1 MDFGSNQMHVVCR
14 LGIAVGIAALSS
26 AFACAA
32 DAQATRYYEDALKRF
47 DKQDTA
53 GAVIQ
58 LKNAIQK
65 DQTLLAAQVLLGK
78 ALLLEGDPIGAE
90 VAFDEALRQGVD
102 RSEVILP
109 LGQSLLMQGKFDS
122 VIARLEP
129 GGLSSGLRRDVLILR
144 AKAYAEKGSGL
155 LAEKAL
161 EEAAALDPK
170 SARVRAAQGALML
183 RQGRVEQAV
192 RLGDE
197 AMALGKSEPAAWE
210 LKASLLHVRGDSAGA
225 LAAYEHLLQLTPH
238 HVEAL
243 VARAGLLIDQGRLDD
258 AAIDVG
264 EILRIFPRDPRG
276 GYLKALIAARKG
288 DTATAQAAL
297 KSVVDLLDPVPPDVL
312 GANRQMLML
321 LSLAHFSLGN
331 HEKAAAQLREY
342 LRRYPGEV
350 GATKVLASVHLQRGE
365 AGKAISL
372 LEPFRGKQPPDATVL
387 SLLAAAYMS
396 ERRYPQASR
405 LLEEAVKLSGGAADI
420 RTDFG
425 LSLLGE
431 GRSDN
436 GLQHLQQAFA
446 RDPKQTRAGI
456 ALAALLMR
464 RGQPAKAL
472 EVAEVLVKHN
482 PGDINVLN
490 LQGGIK
496 GAAGDLA
503 GARQAYERVLALA
516 PGHAAATL
524 NLARVDLSERRIDA
538 ARTRLAALLK
548 ASPSNTDAMIELAA
562 TEELAGRV
570 AEAVAWLEKARAFPQ
585 AAVRAGLK
593 LTELHLAQRN
603 LEQALVVAQETAL
616 KASRSLPT
624 LAALARV
631 QTAAGN
637 LAEAHKTLAEMTRL
651 ANFDADS
658 QLAIARLQRAA
669 GNDSGAMYSLE
680 KALGGVP
687 GHLPAQIMMVE
698 IDIARQ
704 AYANAEERLKS
715 LRKKHPDDIDVA
727 RLQADLLLARGQ
739 HAQAIAAYRAL
750 LGKKG
755 GEGLI
760 LHLYRAYEQAGERS
774 TGLKALEDWARTRP
788 GDPVVLRVLGDGY
801 LAMGDVAN
809 ARRSYE
815 RLLVLRPDDA
825 MVLNN
830 LALVLLRQGDSQALV
845 VAEKAHK
852 LAGRDPLV
860 TDTLGWVL
868 VSQGGLERGLG
879 HLRDARLRDP
889 GNREIRYHLAFAL
902 ARSGRPTEARQEL
915 GVALADG
922 APFEG
927 IEAARGLQRELAR

>member
-1 MDFGSNQMHVVCR
+1 MHLACR
-14 LGIAVGIAALSS
+14 RGIAFGITAVCA
-26 AFACAA
+26 AFASAA
-32 DAQATRYYEDALKRF
+32 DPQAARYYEDALKRF
-47 DKQDTA
+47 DNQDPA

-58 LKNAIQK
+58 LKNAIQR
-65 DQTLLAAQVLLGK
+65 DRTMLAAQVLLGK
-78 ALLLEGDPIGAE
+78 ALLMEGDPIGAE

-109 LGQSLLMQGKFDS
+109 FGQSLLMQGKFDA

-129 GGLSSGLRRDVLILR
+129 GGLAAGLRRDVLILR

-197 AMALGKSEPAAWE
+197 AMALGKDEPATWE
-210 LKASLLHVRGDSAGA
+210 LRASILHVRGDFVGA
-225 LAAYEHLLQLTPH
+225 LAAYERLLRLAPQN
-238 HVEAL
+238 VEAR

-258 AAIDVG
+258 AAVDVG
-264 EILRIFPRDPRG
+264 EILRVFPKDPRG

-288 DTATAQAAL
+288 DSATAQAAL

-321 LSLAHFSLGN
+321 LSLSHFSLGN
-331 HEKAAAQLREY
+331 HEKASAQLREY
-342 LRRYPGEV
+342 LRRYPGDL
-350 GATKVLASVHLQRGE
+350 GATKVLAGVHLQRGE

-372 LEPFRGKQPPDATVL
+372 LEPFRSKQPADATVL

-420 RTDFG
+420 RADFG

-431 GRSDN
+431 GRSDS

-472 EVAEVLVKHN
+472 EVAESLAKNN

-490 LQGGIK
+490 LLGGIK

-524 NLARVDLSERRIDA
+524 NLARLDLSERRTDA
-538 ARTRLAALLK
+538 ARTRLTALLK
-548 ASPSNTDAMIELAA
+548 ASPNNTDAMIELAE
-562 TEELAGRV
+562 TEELAGRG
-570 AEAVAWLEKARAFPQ
+570 AEAVAWLGKARAFPQ

-593 LTELHLAQRN
+593 LSELHLAQRN
-603 LEQALVVAQETAL
+603 LDQALVVAQETAL

-624 LAALARV
+624 LAMLARV
-631 QTAAGN
+631 QTVAGN
-637 LAEAHKTLAEMTRL
+637 LVEARKTLAEMTRL
-651 ANFDADS
+651 ANFDAEA

-669 GNDSGAMYSLE
+669 GNDPGAMYSLE

-687 GHLPAQIMMVE
+687 GYLPAQIMMVE
-698 IDIARQ
+698 VDIARQ
-704 AYANAEERLKS
+704 EYAKADERLKV
-715 LRKKHPDDIDVA
+715 LRKQHPDDIDVA
-727 RLQADLLLARGQ
+727 RLQGDLLLARGQ
-739 HAQAIAAYRAL
+739 SAQAIAAYRAL

-755 GEGLI
+755 GEGVI
-760 LHLYRAYEQAGERS
+760 LLLYRAYEQAGERAA
-774 TGLKALEDWARTRP
+774 GLKVLEDWARNRP
-788 GDPVVLRVLGDGY
+788 GDPIVLWVLGDGY
-801 LAMGDVAN
+801 LAMGDAAN

-825 MVLNN
+825 MALNN
-830 LALVLLRQGDSQALV
+830 LALVLLRQGDRQALAL
-845 VAEKAHK
+845 AEKAHK
-852 LAGRDPLV
+852 LAGRDPIV

-868 VSQGGLERGLG
+868 VSQGELDRGLG

-889 GNREIRYHLAFAL
+889 GNREIRYHLAVAL
-902 ARSGRPTEARQEL
+902 ARSGRQAEARQEL
-915 GVALADG
+915 SVALADG
-922 APFEG
+922 VPFDG
-927 IEAARGLQRELAR
+927 LDGARSLQRELTR